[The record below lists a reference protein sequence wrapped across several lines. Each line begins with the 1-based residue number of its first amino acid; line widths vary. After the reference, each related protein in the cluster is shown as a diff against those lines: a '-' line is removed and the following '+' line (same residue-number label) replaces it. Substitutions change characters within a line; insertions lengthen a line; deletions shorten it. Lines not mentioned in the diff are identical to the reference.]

1 MTTYE
6 DGQDSQ
12 RKEYVHLQETR
23 DGTYPDDQRLYGFLR
38 TQLPNHVDDWP
49 EWYQDLFDEQASFM
63 EFKWGLERSEA
74 ERKAEKIMRKKFE
87 EYQELFSTIRN
98 SGTGPD

>member
-1 MTTYE
+1 
-6 DGQDSQ
+6 
-12 RKEYVHLQETR
+12 
-23 DGTYPDDQRLYGFLR
+23 
-38 TQLPNHVDDWP
+38 
-49 EWYQDLFDEQASFM
+49 M